1 VCSSITSR
9 RSARGSVLLAA
20 LLAAP
25 FIADQAIAPLRAQ
38 PPQSAPAAPA
48 STQPPPVDPRE
59 TAADSALAEGRR
71 LFDAAEYERA
81 ATLFDQAVMMFD
93 PLSRISSRAKD
104 GLLEAYE
111 LRGRAQFS
119 LNKTTDARSNFEALL
134 RRSPT
139 YALSDQVSPRV
150 LKMFDDVRNAVTGR
164 VALLLSTPD
173 AEVKIDGEPLLAI
186 SEPLT
191 LAEGAH
197 TVTAS
202 RAGYAPLTQTFTVAS
217 GPAVVDVPLQL
228 VRISALLAINTVP
241 AGVVVSLN
249 GVVRGTT
256 EPGGNGAAGD
266 ASSSGIRPGPS
277 GSSKTMVLSDL
288 PVGTHTLEFTR
299 DCYVPMQRRITISE
313 LADLREPVVTLKPA
327 VAIVEVAVKG
337 AGGSVF
343 LDDAPRG
350 ATPMTM
356 PEVCEGTHTIEVRS
370 SYGRYVRR
378 LTVKTD
384 DKVTLEGAVKPAFG
398 LVSVMGQAQNIRG
411 GVDPRMVVE
420 RALADDGSVMLY
432 APAADRTEQASKAE
446 QLPPGWLAFDRT
458 GRAVGSAAASIA
470 PAARIDISTQLSRAL
485 EVQGV
490 AGIAVTSPDGDEML
504 LSLLAAGSA
513 EPDVLAFKVS
523 DAESMSAVR
532 RALATV
538 FPLYRHSAGLLAID
552 VLDIPGATVAL
563 VEPGGAAAAGGLL
576 PGEVITSANGRPV
589 KSVADLEAALAA
601 LPDDRKLLF
610 DVRAA
615 GGGMRKAQLTAT
627 LVPRALVMSD
637 QTLLA
642 NKAIL
647 DLRQRL
653 PSAMNT
659 RDEPVVRLNL
669 AIALM
674 HAKSWALARA
684 ELERVTMPQ
693 GPGIS
698 NGTVQYLLGLC
709 YDALG
714 LPADAARAW
723 KVAAADATG
732 LLTEDGPPIADMA
745 ASRLA
750 ALERSRR

>member
-1 VCSSITSR
+1 M
-9 RSARGSVLLAA
+9 
-20 LLAAP
+20 
-25 FIADQAIAPLRAQ
+25 RASTQVQ
-38 PPQSAPAAPA
+38 PPQPAPAAPA
-48 STQPPPVDPRE
+48 TQGPATQAPAADPRE
-59 TAADSALAEGRR
+59 AAADSALAEGRR
-71 LFDAAEYERA
+71 LFDSAEYERA
-81 ATLFDQAVMMFD
+81 VALFDQAVIMFD
-93 PLSRISSRAKD
+93 PLSRSSSHAKD
-104 GLLEAYE
+104 GLLTAYE

-119 LNKTTDARSNFEALL
+119 LNKAADARSNFETLL

-150 LKMFDDVRNAVTGR
+150 LKLFDDMRNAVTGR
-164 VALLLSTPD
+164 VVLVISIPD
-173 AEVKIDGEPLLAI
+173 ADVKVDGEPLIAL

-202 RAGYAPLTQTFTVAS
+202 RPGYAPLTQPFTVAP
-217 GPAVVDVPLQL
+217 GPATAEVPVTLE
-228 VRISALLAINTVP
+228 RISALLAINTVP

-256 EPGGNGAAGD
+256 EPGGDAEPGD
-266 ASSSGIRPGPS
+266 ASSSGMRPGPP
-277 GSSKTMVLSDL
+277 GSSKTLVLSDL
-288 PVGTHTLEFTR
+288 PVGQHTLEFTR
-299 DCYVPMQRRITISE
+299 DCYVPLQRRINIAQ

-327 VAIVEVAVKG
+327 VASVDVAVKG
-337 AGGSVF
+337 TAATVF

-350 ATPMTM
+350 AAPMTL
-356 PEVCEGTHTIEVRS
+356 PSVCEGTHTIEVRS
-370 SYGRYVRR
+370 LYGRYVRR
-378 LTVKTD
+378 ITVKTD

-398 LVSVMGQAQNIRG
+398 LVSVMGQAQNVRG

-420 RALADDGSVMLY
+420 RALADDGSVMMY
-432 APAADRTEQASKAE
+432 APAADRTEQASKLE

-458 GRAVGSAAASIA
+458 GRSVGQAAASIA

-504 LSLLAAGSA
+504 LSLLAAGAA
-513 EPDVLAFKVS
+513 EPDVLAFKLS

-552 VLDIPGATVAL
+552 VLDIPGATIAQI
-563 VEPGGAAAAGGLL
+563 EQGGAAAAGGLV

-589 KSVADLEAALAA
+589 RSVADLESALAA
-601 LPDDRKLLF
+601 LPEDRKLTL
-610 DVRAA
+610 DVRAPA
-615 GGGMRKAQLTAT
+615 GGMRKAELTAA

-653 PSAMNT
+653 PLAMNT

-674 HAKSWALARA
+674 HTRSWALART

-693 GPGIS
+693 GSGVS

>member
-1 VCSSITSR
+1 MPNR
-9 RSARGSVLLAA
+9 RTGRVVASLACA
-20 LLAAP
+20 LLVT
-25 FIADQAIAPLRAQ
+25 QAGASMRAQ
-38 PPQSAPAAPA
+38 PPQPAQPAPPAAGAPPA
-48 STQPPPVDPRE
+48 PVDPRE
-59 TAADSALAEGRR
+59 AAADAALTEGRR

-81 ATLFDQAVMMFD
+81 VALFDQAVINFD
-93 PLSRISSRAKD
+93 ALSRTSPHAKD

-119 LNKTTDARSNFEALL
+119 LNKAADARSNFETLL

-150 LKMFDDVRNAVTGR
+150 LKLFDDVRNAVTGR
-164 VALLLSTPD
+164 VVLMVSTPD
-173 AEVKIDGEPLLAI
+173 ADVKVDGEPLVAL
-186 SEPLT
+186 SEPIT

-197 TVTAS
+197 TVTAV
-202 RAGYAPLTQTFTVAS
+202 RPGYAPLTLPFNVAA
-217 GPAVVDVPLQL
+217 GPTTAEVPVTLE
-228 VRISALLAINTVP
+228 RISALLAINTMP

-256 EPGGNGAAGD
+256 EPGGDAAPGD
-266 ASSSGIRPGPS
+266 ASSSGMRPGPA
-277 GSSKTMVLSDL
+277 GSSKTLVLSDL

-299 DCYVPMQRRITISE
+299 DCYVPIQRRINITQ

-327 VAIVEVAVKG
+327 VASVEVAVKG
-337 AGGSVF
+337 AGATVF
-343 LDDAPRG
+343 LDDTPRG
-350 ATPMTM
+350 AAPMTL
-356 PEVCEGTHTIEVRS
+356 PNVCEGTHTLEVRS

-378 LTVKTD
+378 ITVKTD
-384 DKVTLEGAVKPAFG
+384 DKVTLEGEVKPAFG
-398 LVSVMGQAQNIRG
+398 LVSLLGHAQVRG
-411 GVDPRMVVE
+411 GVDPRSVVE
-420 RALADDGSVMLY
+420 RVLADDGSVMMY
-432 APAADRTEQASKAE
+432 APAADRTEQASKLE

-458 GRAVGSAAASIA
+458 GRAVGQGAASIA
-470 PAARIDISTQLSRAL
+470 APARIEISTQLSRAL

-504 LSLLAAGSA
+504 LSLLASGAA

-538 FPLYRHSAGLLAID
+538 FQLYRHSAGLLAID
-552 VLDIPGATVAL
+552 VLDIPGATVAQ
-563 VEPGGAAAAGGLL
+563 VEPGGAAAAAGIV

-589 KSVADLEAALAA
+589 RSVADLEAALAA
-601 LPDDRKLLF
+601 LPEDRQLSF
-610 DVRAA
+610 GVRAPA
-615 GGGMRKAQLTAT
+615 GGMRKVELVAA

-647 DLRQRL
+647 DLRRRL
-653 PSAMNT
+653 PAAMNT

-674 HAKSWALARA
+674 HARSWALARA
-684 ELERVTMPQ
+684 ELERVTLPSQ

-714 LPADAARAW
+714 LPNDAARAW
-723 KVAAADATG
+723 KVAAADTTG

-750 ALERSRR
+750 ALERGRR